1 MRGRGVAD
9 ASLVLTQAGES
20 SNLSDLTFIR
30 RVAQW
35 FEQRS
40 YKTTVE
46 GSIPSTPT
54 ERRLSLRER
63 TRYFCGAKG
72 DYGIVADK
80 VMHRSFKPNDVGSIP
95 TGPT

>member
-1 MRGRGVAD
+1 M
-9 ASLVLTQAGES
+9 
-20 SNLSDLTFIR
+20 R
-30 RVAQW
+30 RVAQG

-54 ERRLSLRER
+54 E
-63 TRYFCGAKG
+63 A
-72 DYGIVADK
+72 GIVADK

-95 TGPT
+95 TGPTGETRVES